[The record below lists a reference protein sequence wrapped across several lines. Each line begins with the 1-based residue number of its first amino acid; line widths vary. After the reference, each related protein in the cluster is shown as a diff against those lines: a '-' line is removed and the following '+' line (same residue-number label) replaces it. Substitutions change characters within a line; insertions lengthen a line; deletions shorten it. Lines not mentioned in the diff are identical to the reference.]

1 MKRLLIFAA
10 AVALFASFAAAD
22 SATVEVTAA
31 GAATYSDA
39 INISGYIERVELVKS
54 ADNDVVDID
63 LATFSG
69 TTILES
75 IVNIDALATAT
86 DTVVIRPRV
95 VGTGLSGSALAAV
108 VTSGPYGEG
117 TNGVATTA
125 LTVPYERIMAGGNV
139 KLKVTAAAGTNA
151 TVKATIYYQRT
162 AK

>member
-1 MKRLLIFAA
+1 MKKLLTFAA
-10 AVALFASFAAAD
+10 AVALFASFAVAD

-54 ADNDVVDID
+54 TDNDVVDID
-63 LATFSG
+63 VATFSG

-75 IVNIDALATAT
+75 IVDINALSTST

-108 VTSGPYGEG
+108 VTSGPYG
-117 TNGVATTA
+117 VATTA
-125 LTVPYERIMAGGNV
+125 LSVPYERIMAGGNV

>member
-1 MKRLLIFAA
+1 MKKLLTFAA
-10 AVALFASFAAAD
+10 AVSLFASFAVAD

-54 ADNDVVDID
+54 TDNDVVDID
-63 LATFSG
+63 VATFDG

-95 VGTGLSGSALAAV
+95 VGTGLSGTALAAV
-108 VTSGPYGEG
+108 TGTAVG
-117 TNGVATTA
+117 TNTTTM

>member
-1 MKRLLIFAA
+1 MKKLLTFAA
-10 AVALFASFAAAD
+10 AVALFASFAVAD

-54 ADNDVVDID
+54 TDNDVVDID
-63 LATFSG
+63 VATFSG

-95 VGTGLSGSALAAV
+95 VGTGLSGTALAAV
-108 VTSGPYGEG
+108 TGTAVG
-117 TNGVATTA
+117 TNTTQM
-125 LTVPYERIMAGGNV
+125 LTVPYERIMAGGNI

-151 TVKATIYYQRT
+151 TVKATIYYERT

>member
-10 AVALFASFAAAD
+10 AVALFASFAVAD

-54 ADNDVVDID
+54 TDNDVVDID
-63 LATFSG
+63 VATFDG

-75 IVNIDALATAT
+75 IVNIDALATST

-95 VGTGLSGSALAAV
+95 VGTGLSGTALAAV
-108 VTSGPYGEG
+108 TGTAVG
-117 TNGVATTA
+117 TNTTQM
-125 LTVPYERIMAGGNV
+125 LTVPYERIMAGGNI